1 MKELYIDSRTAAD
14 GTGKPLRFDY
24 YVLIGEVDTGP
35 FFCESYGVAVAQSG
49 TEHICRI
56 PNITTSAGRIDR
68 LLSLLLDCTVTP
80 VNLPEV
86 LQDWL

>member
-14 GTGKPLRFDY
+14 RTGKSLCFDY

-35 FFCESYGVAVAQSG
+35 FFCESYGVAVAQRG
-49 TEHICRI
+49 TQYVSRV
-56 PNITTSAGRIDR
+56 PNVTTSAGRIDQ
-68 LLSLLLDCTVTP
+68 LLSLLLDHVVTP